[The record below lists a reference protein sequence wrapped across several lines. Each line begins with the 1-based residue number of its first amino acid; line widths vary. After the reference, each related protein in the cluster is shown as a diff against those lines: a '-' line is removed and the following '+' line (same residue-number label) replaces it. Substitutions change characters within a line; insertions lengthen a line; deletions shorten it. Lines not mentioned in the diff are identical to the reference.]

1 MYAHPV
7 VAVACNGAVTLV
19 ILGAGVGWFL
29 AVNGSPRQWREFLAR
44 EPDRG
49 VRMHRWRKRMQ
60 GYFAVFGATGGHG
73 VASGGSL
80 VVQNSNVVGQI
91 VAYDLALS
99 AAGLCVGLLAGL
111 TLGASAALSLRIAP
125 EPGSVD
131 DDWG

>member
-1 MYAHPV
+1 MYAHPA

-19 ILGAGVGWFL
+19 IFCAGVGLFL

-60 GYFAVFGATGGHG
+60 GYFAVFGATVGHG
-73 VASGGSL
+73 VAGGYSL
-80 VVQNSNVVGQI
+80 VVQRPNAVGQI

-99 AAGLCVGLLAGL
+99 GAGLCVGLLAGL

-125 EPGSVD
+125 EPRTD
-131 DDWG
+131 DEWN